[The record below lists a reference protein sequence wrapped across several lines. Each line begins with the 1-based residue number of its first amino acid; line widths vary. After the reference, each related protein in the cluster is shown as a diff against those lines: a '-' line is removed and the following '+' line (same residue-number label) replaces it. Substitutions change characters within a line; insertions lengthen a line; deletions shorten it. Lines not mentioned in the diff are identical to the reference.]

1 MQNKKYKLPEREWFS
16 LTQAVEKIKNIT
28 GEEITESDLIYY
40 ASKGFIEMAVYLY
53 FDINSLEEGRF
64 SISNRK
70 GDINENTM
78 SFEIRGF
85 SSNDNVTIHKGKY
98 ADFYYDNLIFQ
109 EINPELRIFYINGY
123 KIRLNSNVNK
133 LKGFFAIDFI
143 EFDRLVLDERNLSIS
158 TYDVMFRFC
167 RSEKYT
173 NNLGFTI
180 RVWDKELNDSLF
192 INSNDIFITK
202 KEINNFL
209 NGKQI
214 RTLRTMEDFIE
225 EWNEPTRHS
234 QEDEIEINHNE
245 ETEKKEPPKNKG
257 GRPQNPLKDKAI
269 KIARETASYYN
280 NEITRLELASRIAD
294 YLRTKYN
301 AKIAEE
307 TVKKYLTEQNIGNR
321 KGTVKNFKIIDT
333 E

>member
-1 MQNKKYKLPEREWFS
+1 M
-16 LTQAVEKIKNIT
+16 KIRW
-28 GEEITESDLIYY
+28 
-40 ASKGFIEMAVYLY
+40 V
-53 FDINSLEEGRF
+53 
-64 SISNRK
+64 
-70 GDINENTM
+70 
-78 SFEIRGF
+78 

-98 ADFYYDNLIFQ
+98 ADFYYDNLILQ
-109 EINPELRIFYINGY
+109 EIEPELRISYINGY
-123 KIRLNSNVNK
+123 KIQLNSNVNK

-173 NNLGFTI
+173 NDLGFTI

-214 RTLRTMEDFIE
+214 RTLRTMENFIE

-234 QEDEIEINHNE
+234 QEDEIESQW
-245 ETEKKEPPKNKG
+245 
-257 GRPQNPLKDKAI
+257 R
-269 KIARETASYYN
+269 
-280 NEITRLELASRIAD
+280 
-294 YLRTKYN
+294 
-301 AKIAEE
+301 
-307 TVKKYLTEQNIGNR
+307 NR
-321 KGTVKNFKIIDT
+321 KKRTTKKQRRT
-333 E
+333 TAKPAKK

>member
-1 MQNKKYKLPEREWFS
+1 MLTYFLTS
-16 LTQAVEKIKNIT
+16 L
-28 GEEITESDLIYY
+28 S
-40 ASKGFIEMAVYLY
+40 LY
-53 FDINSLEEGRF
+53 F
-64 SISNRK
+64 
-70 GDINENTM
+70 T
-78 SFEIRGF
+78 
-85 SSNDNVTIHKGKY
+85 
-98 ADFYYDNLIFQ
+98 
-109 EINPELRIFYINGY
+109 
-123 KIRLNSNVNK
+123 
-133 LKGFFAIDFI
+133 
-143 EFDRLVLDERNLSIS
+143 NLSIS